1 MMMGSVSVVCP
12 KPRRL
17 GLFNND
23 HIPPRRWHM
32 QYVFLF
38 FSFAEKFFV
47 FSGENTL
54 LVIGLINFSFSCL
67 PNTSHDDSKD
77 GSELLD
83 IILAKVLFCSTS
95 LLWVLF
101 NDDVSILTTILLLIT
116 GIRKIGP
123 PGGFISTI
131 FLWVTAE
138 QSFESRNPR
147 RPIRERK
154 GHTLLSGAVT
164 SPQTRWRRRGRRRR
178 WGRWCE
184 NDEIR
189 IQAGGGED

>member
-1 MMMGSVSVVCP
+1 MMKGCAMEQSSTYAACEEMIMMMGSVSVVCP

-32 QYVFLF
+32 H
-38 FSFAEKFFV
+38 
-47 FSGENTL
+47 
-54 LVIGLINFSFSCL
+54 
-67 PNTSHDDSKD
+67 HDDSKD

-95 LLWVLF
+95 LLWVPF